1 MFSTSQSRSLA
12 TRIQRLNQA
21 QLYVLTDGGWSA
33 DEFNQ
38 RITQLVS
45 AGVDIL
51 QLRDK
56 TLDDR
61 NHLAR
66 ARLLRS
72 LTANTRTLF
81 IVNDRADIALLS
93 EADGVHVGQD
103 EMTVQDVRRVT
114 GPDCLV
120 GVSTHTIEQAHCAV
134 AENANYI
141 GCGPTYPSATKQFA
155 SFPGTAFLREVAREV
170 SLPAFAIGGISA
182 ENLPDV
188 LKTGCRRIAISSAVT
203 RVDDAVAAVRGLRE
217 QLLGKDNNFTPRSS

>member
-12 TRIQRLNQA
+12 TRIQRLSQA

-33 DEFNQ
+33 DEFNR
-38 RITQLVS
+38 RIAQLVS

-66 ARLLRS
+66 ARLLRR

-103 EMTVQDVRRVT
+103 EMTVQDVRRVI

-120 GVSTHTIEQAHCAV
+120 GVSTHTIEQARCAV

-188 LKTGCRRIAISSAVT
+188 LKTGCRRIAIGGAVT

-217 QLLGKDNNFTPRSS
+217 QLRGEDTQ